1 MRPVL
6 TILVAGLAFL
16 AGLSAQPRGLFLGL
30 LAGLVAYLAL
40 SVQEL
45 RRRVA
50 RLEAERTE
58 SARTDA
64 ATTAAPASPPPVPP
78 TAPAPMSL
86 PPAAT
91 EPGTGPPTESP
102 PPRRRLADLF
112 APVVGFLTR
121 GNPVL
126 KAGLVVL
133 FFGVAFLLKY
143 AAQRELI
150 PLELRLA
157 AVAAGGLALL
167 CTGWLLRRRHALYGL
182 GLQGGG
188 IGILYLV
195 VFAAARLYQL
205 LPMPLA
211 FALLVTLVGLSCLLA
226 VLQEARTLATAG
238 TIGGFLAP
246 VLLSTGA
253 GSHVQLFT
261 YYALLN
267 AGILAIAW
275 FKAWRELN
283 LVGFVCTFGI
293 ATLWGVLGYRPELF
307 ASTEPFLL
315 FFFLLYVAVSVL
327 FALRQPLVLRGL
339 VDGPLVFGL
348 PLVFAGLQ
356 TALVQEFRYGLA
368 YSALG
373 LGLFYTLLARAI
385 WHRAAGSLRLLG
397 ECFLALSLVFA
408 SLAIPLGLDPA
419 WTTAAW
425 SLEGAA
431 LVWLGV
437 RQGRRGLVRFGLV
450 LQAGA
455 GLAFFAQAALPPGSL
470 TLANRVFLGCALLAG
485 AGLCSAR
492 WLEQD
497 PDPALASRPRVIDL
511 VLAWALGW
519 WYVGGYRDLDWHLHW
534 RALFPA
540 FLLFACLTAAA
551 LAPLARRLAWP
562 RLAATLLVLL
572 PLAWLALAGQAL
584 PHGGPLLVGW
594 GWLAWP
600 LLFLLHFVLLR
611 RCEPLLP
618 ARLTPAWHA
627 AGLWLLLVVLAL
639 ETSARVARLPAL
651 APAWSAACQGVV
663 PAALLL
669 VLHRFGRRLAWPID
683 RFPAAYLGAGA
694 DPALV
699 VLLLWTAASFTLN
712 GDPAPL
718 GYLPLFNPLELAEM
732 AVLLTVG
739 FSLPRLA
746 PGTGRQGRLAL
757 TTLFVFAFLNV
768 MVGRTVHFFFATAY
782 TPAALFASPVLQAA
796 VAALWG
802 VLALGLTVRGA
813 RTSDR
818 RAWLAGAGLLGLTVA
833 KLFLIDL
840 ASAGTVGRIVS
851 FLVVGLLML
860 VIGFFAPLPP
870 KTRESR

>member
-1 MRPVL
+1 MHPALRA
-6 TILVAGLAFL
+6 LVVGLAFL
-16 AGLSAQPRGLFLGL
+16 AGLSAAPRGLFVGL

-40 SVQEL
+40 SVQDL
-45 RRRVA
+45 RRRLA

-58 SARTDA
+58 SART
-64 ATTAAPASPPPVPP
+64 
-78 TAPAPMSL
+78 
-86 PPAAT
+86 PAAT
-91 EPGTGPPTESP
+91 AVEPVPHPPVAPPPAPESSAPAAAEPVTRPPTPSP
-102 PPRRRLADLF
+102 PPRRLLPDLF
-112 APVVGFLTR
+112 TPLLRFLSQ

-167 CTGWLLRRRHALYGL
+167 TTGWLLRRRHSLYGL

-195 VFAAARLYQL
+195 VFGAARLYQL
-205 LPMPLA
+205 LPLPLA
-211 FALLVTLVGLSCLLA
+211 FVLLVALVGLSCLLA

-246 VLLSTGA
+246 VLLSTGT

-327 FALRQPLVLRGL
+327 FALRQPLNLRGL

-348 PLVFAGLQ
+348 PLVTAGLQ
-356 TALVQEFRYGLA
+356 AALVQDIRYGMA

-373 LGLFYTLLARAI
+373 LGLFYALLARTI
-385 WHRAAGSLRLLG
+385 WQRAAGSLRLLG
-397 ECFLALSLVFA
+397 ECFLALGLVFA

-425 SLEGAA
+425 ALEGAA

-455 GLAFFAQAALPPGSL
+455 GLAFLAQSTLPPGSL

-519 WYVGGYRDLDWHLHW
+519 WFVGGYRDLDWHLHW

-540 FLLFACLTAAA
+540 FLVFSCLTAAA

-562 RLAATLLVLL
+562 RLAGSLLVLL

-584 PHGGPLLVGW
+584 PHGGVLLVGW

-600 LLFLLHFVLLR
+600 LLFLLHFLLLR

-627 AGLWLLLVVLAL
+627 AGLWLLLVVLAV
-639 ETSARVARLPAL
+639 ETSARVARLPEL
-651 APAWSAACQGVV
+651 APAWSAACQGFV

-669 VLHRFGRRLAWPID
+669 VLHRFGRRLTWPIG

-732 AVLLTVG
+732 AVLLPVG
-739 FSLPRLA
+739 LSLPRLA
-746 PGTGRQGRLAL
+746 PGPGRSGRLAL
-757 TTLFVFAFLNV
+757 TALFVFVFLNV

-796 VAALWG
+796 LAALWG

-813 RTSDR
+813 QTSDR
-818 RAWLAGAGLLGLTVA
+818 RAWLAGAGLLTLTVA

-870 KTRESR
+870 KTRESH

>member
-211 FALLVTLVGLSCLLA
+211 FALLATLVGLSCLLA

-397 ECFLALSLVFA
+397 ECFLALGLVFA

-425 SLEGAA
+425 ALEGAA
-431 LVWLGV
+431 LVWLGA

-455 GLAFFAQAALPPGSL
+455 GLAFLAQSTLPPGSL
-470 TLANRVFLGCALLAG
+470 TLANRVFLGSVLVAG

-540 FLLFACLTAAA
+540 FLLFACLTAAV
-551 LAPLARRLAWP
+551 LGPLARRLAWP

-584 PHGGPLLVGW
+584 PSGGVLLVGW

-600 LLFLLHFVLLR
+600 LLFLLHLVLLR

-627 AGLWLLLVVLAL
+627 AGLWLLLVVLAV

-683 RFPAAYLGAGA
+683 RYPAAYLGAGT

-732 AVLLTVG
+732 AVLLLAG
-739 FSLPRLA
+739 LSLLRLA
-746 PGTGRQGRLAL
+746 PGPSRSGRLAL
-757 TTLFVFAFLNV
+757 TAFFVFVFLNV
-768 MVGRTVHFFFATAY
+768 VVGRTVHFFFSTAY

-796 VAALWG
+796 LAALWG

-818 RAWLAGAGLLGLTVA
+818 RAWLAGAGLLTLTVA

>member
-211 FALLVTLVGLSCLLA
+211 FALLATLVGLSCLLA

-397 ECFLALSLVFA
+397 ECFLALGLVFA

-425 SLEGAA
+425 ALEGAA
-431 LVWLGV
+431 LVWLGA

-455 GLAFFAQAALPPGSL
+455 GLAFLAQSTLPPGSL
-470 TLANRVFLGCALLAG
+470 TLANRVFLGSVLVAG

-519 WYVGGYRDLDWHLHW
+519 WYVGGYRDLDWHFHW
-534 RALFPA
+534 RALFPV
-540 FLLFACLTAAA
+540 FLLFACLTAAV
-551 LAPLARRLAWP
+551 LGPLARRLAWP
-562 RLAATLLVLL
+562 RLAASLLVLL

-584 PHGGPLLVGW
+584 PSGGVLLVGW

-683 RFPAAYLGAGA
+683 RYPAAYLGAGT

>member
-1 MRPVL
+1 MHPALRA
-6 TILVAGLAFL
+6 LVVGLAFL
-16 AGLSAQPRGLFLGL
+16 AGLSAAPRGLFVGL

-40 SVQEL
+40 SVQDL
-45 RRRVA
+45 RRRLA

-58 SARTDA
+58 SART
-64 ATTAAPASPPPVPP
+64 
-78 TAPAPMSL
+78 
-86 PPAAT
+86 PAAT
-91 EPGTGPPTESP
+91 AVEPVPHPPVAPPPAPESSAPAAAEPVTRPPTPSP
-102 PPRRRLADLF
+102 PPRRLLPDLF
-112 APVVGFLTR
+112 APVVRFLTR

-167 CTGWLLRRRHALYGL
+167 ATGWLLRRRHALYGL

-205 LPMPLA
+205 LPLPLA
-211 FALLVTLVGLSCLLA
+211 FVLLVALVGLSCLLA

-246 VLLSTGA
+246 VLLSTGT
-253 GSHVQLFT
+253 GSHMQLFT

-327 FALRQPLVLRGL
+327 FALRQPLNLRGL

-348 PLVFAGLQ
+348 PLVTAGLQ
-356 TALVQEFRYGLA
+356 AALVQDSRYGLA

-385 WHRAAGSLRLLG
+385 WHRAAGTLRLLG
-397 ECFLALSLVFA
+397 ECFLALGLVFA

-425 SLEGAA
+425 ALEGAA

-455 GLAFFAQAALPPGSL
+455 GLAFFSQATLPPGSL

-519 WYVGGYRDLDWHLHW
+519 WFVGGYRDLDWHLHW

-540 FLLFACLTAAA
+540 FLVFSCLTAAA

-562 RLAATLLVLL
+562 RLAGSLLVLL

-584 PHGGPLLVGW
+584 PHGGVLLVGW

-600 LLFLLHFVLLR
+600 LLFLLHFLLLR

-627 AGLWLLLVVLAL
+627 AGLWLLLVVLAV
-639 ETSARVARLPAL
+639 ETSARVARLPEL
-651 APAWSAACQGVV
+651 APAWSAACQGFV

-669 VLHRFGRRLAWPID
+669 VLHRFGRRLTWPVG
-683 RFPAAYLGAGA
+683 RYPAAYLGAGT

-732 AVLLTVG
+732 AVLLPVG
-739 FSLPRLA
+739 LSLPRLA
-746 PGTGRQGRLAL
+746 PGPGRSGRLAL
-757 TTLFVFAFLNV
+757 TALFVFVFLNV

-796 VAALWG
+796 LAALWG

-813 RTSDR
+813 QTSDR
-818 RAWLAGAGLLGLTVA
+818 RAWLAGAGLLTLTVA

-870 KTRESR
+870 KTRESH

>member
-1 MRPVL
+1 M
-6 TILVAGLAFL
+6 
-16 AGLSAQPRGLFLGL
+16 
-30 LAGLVAYLAL
+30 
-40 SVQEL
+40 
-45 RRRVA
+45 
-50 RLEAERTE
+50 
-58 SARTDA
+58 
-64 ATTAAPASPPPVPP
+64 
-78 TAPAPMSL
+78 
-86 PPAAT
+86 
-91 EPGTGPPTESP
+91 
-102 PPRRRLADLF
+102 
-112 APVVGFLTR
+112 
-121 GNPVL
+121 
-126 KAGLVVL
+126 VL

-167 CTGWLLRRRHALYGL
+167 VTGWLLRRRHTLYGL

-211 FALLVTLVGLSCLLA
+211 FALLATLVGLSCLLA

-397 ECFLALSLVFA
+397 ECFLALGLVFA

-425 SLEGAA
+425 ALEGAA
-431 LVWLGV
+431 LVWLGA

-455 GLAFFAQAALPPGSL
+455 GLAFLAQSTLPPGSL
-470 TLANRVFLGCALLAG
+470 TLANRVFLGCALVAG

-519 WYVGGYRDLDWHLHW
+519 WFVGGYRDLDWHLHW
-534 RALFPA
+534 RALFPV
-540 FLLFACLTAAA
+540 FLLFACPSCGRSPRSPAGWPGRGAAS
-551 LAPLARRLAWP
+551 
-562 RLAATLLVLL
+562 LLVLL

-584 PHGGPLLVGW
+584 PSGGVLLVGW

-600 LLFLLHFVLLR
+600 LLFLLHLVLLR
-611 RCEPLLP
+611 RCEPMLP
-618 ARLTPAWHA
+618 ARRDPGLARGRAVA
-627 AGLWLLLVVLAL
+627 A
-639 ETSARVARLPAL
+639 ARGAGPGDLGPGGGPRLPAL

-663 PAALLL
+663 PRPCSLSSASA
-669 VLHRFGRRLAWPID
+669 GAEPGPSGGI
-683 RFPAAYLGAGA
+683 PAYLGAGA
-694 DPALV
+694 GTRRS
-699 VLLLWTAASFTLN
+699 WSCSC
-712 GDPAPL
+712 G
-718 GYLPLFNPLELAEM
+718 
-732 AVLLTVG
+732 
-739 FSLPRLA
+739 PR
-746 PGTGRQGRLAL
+746 PR
-757 TTLFVFAFLNV
+757 
-768 MVGRTVHFFFATAY
+768 
-782 TPAALFASPVLQAA
+782 SP
-796 VAALWG
+796 
-802 VLALGLTVRGA
+802 
-813 RTSDR
+813 
-818 RAWLAGAGLLGLTVA
+818 
-833 KLFLIDL
+833 
-840 ASAGTVGRIVS
+840 
-851 FLVVGLLML
+851 
-860 VIGFFAPLPP
+860 
-870 KTRESR
+870 

>member
-1 MRPVL
+1 MHPAL
-6 TILVAGLAFL
+6 TALLVGLAFL
-16 AGLSAQPRGLFLGL
+16 AGLSAAPRGLFMGL

-40 SVQEL
+40 SVQDL
-45 RRRVA
+45 RRRLA
-50 RLEAERTE
+50 RLEAEQTEPTRTH
-58 SARTDA
+58 A
-64 ATTAAPASPPPVPP
+64 ATAAEPAPHPPIPSPPALESPAPAAAEPVTRPP
-78 TAPAPMSL
+78 T
-86 PPAAT
+86 PP
-91 EPGTGPPTESP
+91 P
-102 PPRRRLADLF
+102 PPRRLLPDLF
-112 APVVGFLTR
+112 APVVRLLTR

-167 CTGWLLRRRHALYGL
+167 TTGWLLRRRHTLYGL

-195 VFAAARLYQL
+195 VFAAARLYGL
-205 LPMPLA
+205 VPPALA
-211 FALLVTLVGLSCLLA
+211 LVLLVALVGLSCLLA

-267 AGILAIAW
+267 TGILAIAW

-315 FFFLLYVAVSVL
+315 LFFLLYVAVSVL
-327 FALRQPLVLRGL
+327 FALRQPLDLRGL

-348 PLVFAGLQ
+348 PLVTAGLQ
-356 TALVQEFRYGLA
+356 AALVQEFRYGLA

-385 WHRAAGSLRLLG
+385 WQRAAGSLRLLG
-397 ECFLALSLVFA
+397 ECFLALGLVFA

-425 SLEGAA
+425 ALEGAA

-455 GLAFFAQAALPPGSL
+455 GLAFFGQAALPPGSL
-470 TLANRVFLGCALLAG
+470 PLANRVFLGCALVAG

-534 RALFPA
+534 RDLSPA
-540 FLLFACLTAAA
+540 FLVFACLTAAA
-551 LAPLARRLAWP
+551 LGPLARRLAWP
-562 RLAATLLVLL
+562 RLAGALLVLL

-584 PHGGPLLVGW
+584 PRGGPLLVGW

-600 LLFLLHFVLLR
+600 LLFLLHFILLR

-627 AGLWLLLVVLAL
+627 AGLWLLLLVLAL
-639 ETSARVARLPAL
+639 ETSARVARLPEL
-651 APAWSAACQGVV
+651 APAWSAACQGFV

-669 VLHRFGRRLAWPID
+669 VLHRFGRRLTWPVG
-683 RFPAAYLGAGA
+683 RYPAAYLGAGT

-732 AVLLTVG
+732 AVLLLVG
-739 FSLPRLA
+739 LSLPRLA
-746 PGTGRQGRLAL
+746 PGPGRSGRLAL
-757 TTLFVFAFLNV
+757 TALFVFVFLNV
-768 MVGRTVHFFFATAY
+768 VVGRTVRFFFATAY

-796 VAALWG
+796 LAALWG

-818 RAWLAGAGLLGLTVA
+818 RAWLAGAGLLTLTVA

-860 VIGFFAPLPP
+860 IIGFFAPLPP